1 MNTPQQ
7 PRGGI
12 LDRHPLEVRERA
24 FNLYRKLGADGKRKH
39 TLSQIAEAVGVP
51 VGTINKWSSVSKW
64 HARAR
69 ALNKQDAV
77 LSEYNQ
83 RPETEAANA
92 PKTPRIDASTL
103 TFEEKQETFSKL
115 MADQALRLPQ
125 LMAKLKDSELLG
137 AADKLAK
144 LGAEARKALK
154 LEEAQPSIIL
164 NVGLL
169 ARPALPAPVRAEI
182 VSETPASSAPLL
194 VEQTG
199 TKPADAS

>member
-1 MNTPQQ
+1 MNTLQR
-7 PRGGI
+7 RGGI

-24 FNLYRKLGADGKRKH
+24 FNLYRKLGADGKRKYM
-39 TLSQIAEAVGVP
+39 LPQIAKAVGVP
-51 VGTINKWSSVSKW
+51 LGTINKWSSVSKW
-64 HARAR
+64 RAR
-69 ALNKQDAV
+69 VQALNKQDAV

-92 PKTPRIDASTL
+92 PKTPRIDASIL
-103 TFEEKQETFSKL
+103 SFEEKQDTFSKL
-115 MADQALRLPQ
+115 MSEQALRLPQ

-169 ARPALPAPVRAEI
+169 ARPATPKLLHAET
-182 VSETPASSAPLL
+182 VSETPTNAAPLL
-194 VEQTG
+194 VEETG